1 MSIGLYYYGAR
12 YYDPEIGRFTRE
24 DTYRGRLDNP
34 QSQNVMNS
42 PLKYIDPS
50 GHIPLLPIS
59 WAPAWHLNRNEYN
72 NVIDPDTGERYTR
85 DKLRKLVKIG
95 KATMPAKLYHEMGQ
109 GHKGNEKYVLEDGT
123 EIIMDGNEFIINIAP
138 TVVSTGVL
146 LFRKSDVE
154 LELELKIIR

>member
-12 YYDPEIGRFTRE
+12 YYDPKIGRFTRE

-34 QSQNVMNS
+34 QSQNLYVYVTNS

-59 WAPAWHLNRNEYN
+59 WAPAWHLNRNKHN
-72 NVIDPDTGERYTR
+72 GERYTR
-85 DKLRKLVKIG
+85 DELRKLVKIG
-95 KATMPAKLYHEMGQ
+95 KVTMPAKLYHEMGQ

-138 TVVSTGVL
+138 TVIGTGVL